1 MLIDYVKYLYVYCY
15 TLSSYPQNETGL
27 SVDMSTGNWILLVKI
42 QEQMSKHN
50 GLLNLFIQ
58 IYII

>member
-1 MLIDYVKYLYVYCY
+1 MLIDYVKYVYVYYY
-15 TLSSYPQNETGL
+15 TLSSYHQNETGL

-50 GLLNLFIQ
+50 GLLNLFI
-58 IYII
+58 